1 MGLDAVSLASA
12 LSGSLAVDS
21 AGNFTFRDPSTLTF
35 GAATG
40 AKIGA
45 AADKIGFYG
54 AAPVVRPGG
63 TPAAAADLATAIAL
77 VNSLRTALL
86 ALGLVS

>member
-1 MGLDAVSLASA
+1 MGLDVASLASA
-12 LSGSLAVDS
+12 LSGSVTVDA
-21 AGNFTFRDPSTLTF
+21 AGNFLFRDPSTLTF
-35 GAATG
+35 GAGTG

-54 AAPVVRPGG
+54 AAPIVRPAG
-63 TPAAAADLATAIAL
+63 TPVAASDLATAIAL
-77 VNSLRTALL
+77 VNSLRASLV